1 MNIKSLIY
9 SGLLIAILLLA
20 GSCKND
26 ITDPLL
32 SGDEIQLELLPSIA
46 EMNEVTIKTRIS
58 GNRFFDV
65 GDKITVNITT
75 SREGATSESYTYTYG
90 GDATFTGGFN
100 FPPDNTYIK
109 ELVAL
114 WPEEGSE
121 ARKKVITDQRKY
133 EDYKQANRLKA
144 MASTQ
149 NIMPTAAPVP
159 LLFEH
164 EQSRM
169 VFRMAGQNAN
179 GLIIKE
185 LLLELQADIDENET
199 NKKSGFW
206 AYCEEEGV
214 LNARLILPSGSQF
227 GEDSDSDGLMMIGLA
242 TVGRA
247 GTNDFDYRGVIYIPR
262 STDIELEPNHDYLVT
277 LTPEGF
283 DLFATITIDGFPQ
296 SEGHVAIPYQLP
308 VDTDGDGIYE
318 ISTVAQLVTI
328 SWLLAGDL
336 NGELQTDWLAREFD
350 IVSPIVVSAKIQAEK
365 DKYLKASVLE
375 ARKGLFSNT
384 NKVTYADE
392 TYVFGYVEE
401 GTGGDE
407 SGEGDGTGE

>member
-206 AYCEEEGV
+206 AYCEEEGA
-214 LNARLILPSGSQF
+214 LNARLILPAGLQL
-227 GEDSDSDGLMMIGLA
+227 DSDSASDEGLMMIGLA

-247 GTNDFDYRGVIYIPR
+247 GTNEFDYRGVIYIPR
-262 STDIELEPNHDYLVT
+262 STHITLEANHDYLVT

-283 DLFATITIDGFPQ
+283 DLFATITIEGFPQ

-318 ISTVAQLVTI
+318 ISTVAQLITI
-328 SWLLAGDL
+328 SWLLEGDL
-336 NGELQTDWLAREFD
+336 NGELQADWTVRNFD
-350 IVSPIVVSAKIQAEK
+350 IVNPIEVSAKVQSEG
-365 DKYLKASVLE
+365 YLKASVLQGN
-375 ARKGLFSNT
+375 KSKFLNT
-384 NKVTYADE
+384 DNATYSADG
-392 TYVFGYVEE
+392 TKVFGE
-401 GTGGDE
+401 
-407 SGEGDGTGE
+407 